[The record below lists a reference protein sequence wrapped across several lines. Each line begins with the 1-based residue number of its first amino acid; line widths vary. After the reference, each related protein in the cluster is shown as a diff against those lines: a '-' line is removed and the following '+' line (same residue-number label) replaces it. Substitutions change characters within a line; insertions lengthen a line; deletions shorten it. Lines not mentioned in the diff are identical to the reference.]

1 MGSLLEYLYRR
12 TGRFYLLL
20 FGLFDAGSAVIICFA
35 TVGLFALYTNISATQ
50 FWEAVVFSE
59 VCVALGLVLTA
70 ANAAKQIAP
79 VTAWIKGGR
88 GKKGALEAWR
98 TAVALPREY
107 VI

>member
-1 MGSLLEYLYRR
+1 MGSLLDYLYKR

-35 TVGLFALYTNISATQ
+35 TVGLFALYTNISTAQ

-59 VCVALGLVLTA
+59 ICVALGLILTA
-70 ANAAKQIAP
+70 AHAVRQIAP
-79 VTAWIKGGR
+79 VTAWIKSGR
-88 GKKGALEAWR
+88 GKRGALEAWR

-107 VI
+107 